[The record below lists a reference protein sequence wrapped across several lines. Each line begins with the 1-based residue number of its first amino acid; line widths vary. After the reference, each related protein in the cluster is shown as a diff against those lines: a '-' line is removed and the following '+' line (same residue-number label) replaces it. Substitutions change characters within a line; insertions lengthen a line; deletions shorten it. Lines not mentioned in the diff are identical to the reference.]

1 MIKKGMH
8 SIAEVPDNFLAN
20 LETRDIALWIKG
32 LPEAPIAREKIF
44 AFIGL
49 PWRLVISE
57 ISDSKLIK
65 ILEDPSKD
73 SESMARKRGFIQV
86 VDSDPSRIQFP
97 QRCLPIYLLKGRQ
110 ETNTSADFEAQ
121 LRRLT
126 MLEALRRSMIRE
138 ILVIS
143 GNCNPLPP
151 ALKELWSSGFRS
163 YLTFAS
169 DYDKAKDILGDWI
182 EETSRI
188 VSLSRLS
195 AVQVIEDILARYV
208 ASYPEDRR
216 VIRVRDQKG
225 SIYKLDVTEIDEPE
239 HPILEHYSLIL
250 DRDLSPLQPEELSES
265 DFISF
270 FQNPEDSWRPYA
282 AGLPWIRK
290 SVWMDKLDR
299 CLKKLNSIGS
309 DENCVAYISSE
320 AGAGGTTV
328 ARALAWGCARK
339 GFPVLLADSVPFKP
353 SSLSISNFLLR
364 AHRKIRRDKVYDNK
378 TTDSFDSDQ
387 PNDRTNALTS
397 HPYEVPWIIVY
408 DRLHWEYRDS
418 ELRRF
423 CKELQKQGRP
433 VIVLVVTASTLERS
447 FSEDPRTFRH
457 VGKLDHVLDLDEAR
471 ELGRHLNKFLRVFG
485 KERQQ
490 WRWDNFYN
498 EHTIRLLQGFSSF
511 WITLSFWIQ
520 GQYDMSES
528 IQEWMYKSFKHNI
541 RDADLMKTIFEIAA
555 MSSERL
561 PLPVGLLPV
570 SKGALPVSYRL
581 DECRSSIP
589 ALGLLP
595 INEGA
600 NRYWAFV
607 HDILGRF
614 LINALFYDYP
624 LRKELGFDDAK
635 DSDHLR
641 FLLLRQISKKRELGE
656 QAFGSIGENF
666 ATFVFK
672 IDPDRGRA
680 NFALYW
686 RDVLNA
692 LDTMPQS
699 LHNNNRVFL
708 HHTAISRR
716 RIAKLNEEVYNVR
729 DKDKVALLEQAI
741 ADINYA
747 LNSIEYTPGSEP
759 NLNLFNSL
767 ARAYLDL
774 ADVESKRGE
783 TTSRIA
789 ELRALA
795 NNATRRAYEE
805 SPTNS
810 YVVETHVKNLLMNAQ
825 SSPDRAVEYCIEA
838 LSVLFSAISSSAES
852 YRLSALGQ
860 LADEAL
866 EILFDQEVP
875 DAQDIEPTSATD
887 VLIMAWRILS
897 KGIEYRSGIALS
909 SIPELNRM
917 HALEMLSHPIGR
929 GNMQVLRL
937 SYQLTCVTYPHDF
950 KKQIELLEQLESTE
964 YRVSPQQK
972 LEYAILLYQNNR
984 TKEGDTVFRIL
995 RKLWRESDHFV
1006 QVPIR
1011 LRWLWDED
1019 GVSPKKVTGFVESDY
1034 GFRARA
1040 RVQEFVKQVVPFR
1053 PEEFSLT
1060 NMRSGSKI
1068 ICHASFGH
1076 NGPFLRPVT
1085 AGPE

>member
-1 MIKKGMH
+1 MIEKEIL
-8 SIAEVPDNFLAN
+8 SISEIPDNFLAN
-20 LETRDIALWIKG
+20 LETRDVALWIRG
-32 LPEAPIAREKIF
+32 LPEAPIAQEKIF

-57 ISDSKLIK
+57 ISDSKLVK

-73 SESMARKRGFIQV
+73 SEYMTRKRGFIQV
-86 VDSDPSRIQFP
+86 VDSDPSRVQFP

-126 MLEALRRSMIRE
+126 MLEVLRRSMIRE

-143 GNCNPLPP
+143 GDCNPLPP
-151 ALKELWSSGFRS
+151 SLKELWSSGFRS

-169 DYDKAKDILGDWI
+169 DYDKAKDILEDWI
-182 EETSRI
+182 EETSGV

-195 AVQVIEDILARYV
+195 AVQVIEDMLARYV

-250 DRDLSPLQPEELSES
+250 DRDLSPLQPEELKES

-290 SVWMDKLDR
+290 SVWIDKLDR
-299 CLKKLNSIGS
+299 SLKKLNSGGS

-320 AGAGGTTV
+320 AGAGGTTA
-328 ARALAWGCARK
+328 ARALAWRCARK
-339 GFPVLLADSVPFKP
+339 GFPVLLAESVPFKP
-353 SSLSISNFLLR
+353 GSLEVSNFLLR
-364 AHRKIRRDKVYDNK
+364 AHRKIQRDKIYDHQ
-378 TTDSFDSDQ
+378 TTDRFDSDQ
-387 PNDRTNALTS
+387 PNDRKSDPTS
-397 HPYEVPWIIVY
+397 HPYEAPWIIVY

-447 FSEDPRTFRH
+447 FSEDPMTFKH
-457 VGKLDHVLDLDEAR
+457 VGQLDHVLDIDEAH

-490 WRWDNFYN
+490 WQWDNFYN

-541 RDADLMKTIFEIAA
+541 RDVDLMEAIFKIAA

-570 SKGALPVSYRL
+570 SKGELPVTYRL

-595 INEGA
+595 INEGG
-600 NRYWAFV
+600 NRYWALV

-624 LRKELGFDDAK
+624 LRKELGFADAK

-656 QAFGSIGENF
+656 QAFGTIGENF

-686 RDVLNA
+686 RDVLDA
-692 LDTMPQS
+692 LDTMPQP
-699 LHNNNRVFL
+699 LRNNRVFL

-716 RIAKLNEEVYNVR
+716 RIAKLNEELYNVR
-729 DKDKVALLEQAI
+729 VKDKVALLEQAI

-747 LNSIEYTPGSEP
+747 LNSIAYTPDSEP
-759 NLNLFNSL
+759 NLNLYNSL

-774 ADVESKRGE
+774 ADVESKRGG

-795 NNATRRAYEE
+795 NDATRRAYEE

-825 SSPDRAVEYCIEA
+825 SSADRTVEYCIEA
-838 LSVLFSAISSSAES
+838 LGVLFSAISSSAER
-852 YRLSALGQ
+852 YRLSALGG

-875 DAQDIEPTSATD
+875 DAQDVKPTSATD

-897 KGIEYRSGIALS
+897 KDVEYRSGIALS
-909 SIPELNRM
+909 SIPKLNRM
-917 HALEMLSHPIGR
+917 RALEMLSHPIGR

-937 SYQLTCVTYPHDF
+937 SYQLTCATYPHDF
-950 KKQIELLEQLESTE
+950 KKQLELLEQLESTE

-984 TKEGDTVFRIL
+984 AKEGDKVFRIL
-995 RKLWRESDHFV
+995 RQLWRESDHFV

-1011 LRWLWDED
+1011 LRWLWAED
-1019 GVSPKKVTGFVESDY
+1019 GVTLKKVTSFVDSDY
-1034 GFRARA
+1034 GFRAMA
-1040 RVQEFVKQVVPFR
+1040 RVQEFVKQAVPFR
-1053 PEEFSLT
+1053 SEEFSLT
-1060 NMRSGSKI
+1060 NMRLGSKI
-1068 ICHASFGH
+1068 ICHVSFGH